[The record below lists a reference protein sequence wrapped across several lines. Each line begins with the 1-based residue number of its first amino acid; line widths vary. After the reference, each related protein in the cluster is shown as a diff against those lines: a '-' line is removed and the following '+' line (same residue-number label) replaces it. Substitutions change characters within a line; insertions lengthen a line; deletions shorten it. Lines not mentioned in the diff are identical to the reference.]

1 MLGTEWPASRPD
13 ARNQADAQTIS
24 SPKNARRTLLRAA
37 ETERIIGFLS
47 AHALGADAAV
57 GDALGVEN
65 LQGLVGLLG
74 RGFAHGV

>member
-1 MLGTEWPASRPD
+1 MLGTEWPASRPE
-13 ARNQADAQTIS
+13 ARNQAAAQTINK
-24 SPKNARRTLLRAA
+24 PKKARKTLLRAA

-47 AHALGADAAV
+47 AHALGADAAM
-57 GDALGVEN
+57 GDALGGEN

>member
-1 MLGTEWPASRPD
+1 MVGREGPASRPE
-13 ARNQADAQTIS
+13 ARNQAAAQTINK
-24 SPKNARRTLLRAA
+24 PKKARKTLLRAA

-47 AHALGADAAV
+47 AHALGADAAM
-57 GDALGVEN
+57 GDALGGEN

>member
-1 MLGTEWPASRPD
+1 MLGTEWPASRPE
-13 ARNQADAQTIS
+13 ARNQVAAQTINK
-24 SPKNARRTLLRAA
+24 PKKARKTLLRAA

-47 AHALGADAAV
+47 AHALGADAAM

-65 LQGLVGLLG
+65 FQGLVGLLG